1 MEARG
6 KKWGVTRGAR
16 AVAIGAALWLAPSDA
31 AAQAGKT
38 GAAPAPAAPP
48 SGPVIYPAK
57 GQSPEKQ
64 QKDKTECYAW
74 ATQQTGYDP
83 VAEAQAQQGQA
94 APAEKKGRRGPRCRQ
109 GCGSWRG
116 HRGRGGRRREGR
128 CGRCDRGRCWRRRE
142 EEEGGRRSAA
152 GSIGATGSSRPA
164 ARRVPEGLRRVHGGA
179 GLHGQVKRGYEE
191 HAATS
196 RG

>member
-38 GAAPAPAAPP
+38 GAAPAPAAAP
-48 SGPVIYPAK
+48 SAPVIYPAK

-64 QKDKTECYAW
+64 QKDKTECNAW

-83 VAEAQAQQGQA
+83 VAEAQAQLQGQA
-94 APAEKKGRRGPRCRQ
+94 APAQKGGAVRGAAKGAAAGAAIGAVAGDAGTGAAVGATAGGVGGGARKKKEAAAQQQAASEQQAAAAQRLAGYQKAFGACME
-109 GCGSWRG
+109 
-116 HRGRGGRRREGR
+116 GRGY
-128 CGRCDRGRCWRRRE
+128 
-142 EEEGGRRSAA
+142 
-152 GSIGATGSSRPA
+152 T
-164 ARRVPEGLRRVHGGA
+164 
-179 GLHGQVKRGYEE
+179 VK
-191 HAATS
+191 
-196 RG
+196 

>member
-38 GAAPAPAAPP
+38 GAAPAPAAAP
-48 SGPVIYPAK
+48 SAPVIYPAK

-94 APAEKKGRRGPRCRQ
+94 APAQKGEARSAVPPRVRAAGAAIGAVAGDAGKGAAVGATAGGVGGGAKKKKEAAAQQQAASEQQAAAAQRLAGYQKAFGACME
-109 GCGSWRG
+109 
-116 HRGRGGRRREGR
+116 GRGY
-128 CGRCDRGRCWRRRE
+128 
-142 EEEGGRRSAA
+142 
-152 GSIGATGSSRPA
+152 T
-164 ARRVPEGLRRVHGGA
+164 
-179 GLHGQVKRGYEE
+179 VK
-191 HAATS
+191 
-196 RG
+196 